1 MIFHAQTSRIQIK
14 KGPNGVDYE
23 YEYVYYYYDEDE
35 EKDMKKAGTSTTTPA
50 SSGETNSRSAG
61 KNRYTAVSRGTT
73 STTTAPEQNEVP
85 QQRGGKGRASIPVV
99 EEVSEER
106 LPLNTR
112 FPPRSVG
119 QAAAEETTKKIA
131 VRRPSL
137 ELVDSQSFNRDDK
150 NVNKGN
156 RQTEQNEFQK
166 SEAASSTRK
175 AIVDVADIEPPTT
188 DAAAVA
194 AVVGDNVDDATT
206 PLMEKVA
213 FDLYAILA
221 NENSNADA
229 TTELDAENG
238 GTTVDP
244 ELFTDDGD
252 STTAVDLTTVTS
264 APSTSTT
271 TTTTLAPATTRAPT
285 TTSTTTTTT
294 TAATPAGR
302 KSPFGGSRNR
312 FRFKSGSTEA
322 PAVSSSEQTPE
333 VRPNRFGK
341 PSFGG
346 RGNAKTTAA
355 PVAEAAVVKEDGKS
369 VAASPI
375 GRGRS
380 K

>member
-1 MIFHAQTSRIQIK
+1 M
-14 KGPNGVDYE
+14 
-23 YEYVYYYYDEDE
+23 
-35 EKDMKKAGTSTTTPA
+35 
-50 SSGETNSRSAG
+50 
-61 KNRYTAVSRGTT
+61 
-73 STTTAPEQNEVP
+73 
-85 QQRGGKGRASIPVV
+85 
-99 EEVSEER
+99 
-106 LPLNTR
+106 NTR

-119 QAAAEETTKKIA
+119 QAAAAAVAEDTTKKIA

-175 AIVDVADIEPPTT
+175 AIAEVADIEPPTT
-188 DAAAVA
+188 DAAVA
-194 AVVGDNVDDATT
+194 AAAADNADDATT

-244 ELFTDDGD
+244 ELYTDDGD
-252 STTAVDLTTVTS
+252 ATTAVDATTVTLV
-264 APSTSTT
+264 PSTSTT
-271 TTTTLAPATTRAPT
+271 TTTTAAPATTKAP
-285 TTSTTTTTT
+285 TTTTTT
-294 TAATPAGR
+294 TTTTPAPAGR

-322 PAVSSSEQTPE
+322 PAASSSEQTPE

-341 PSFGG
+341 PSYGG

-369 VAASPI
+369 VAASQI

-380 K
+380 KCESF